1 MNKKKIYIALVTV
14 VILAIAAV
22 TCALWVRINEMNAQM
37 DNIQAQIDENYTAN
51 KQVYDMLV
59 NIKEQQKRIEE
70 RLSVI
75 QAHDTS
81 VSNIKN
87 IGYTVNSD
95 LSLNEDAQKLTSE
108 DMNKIIDYW
117 IYHIGVSND
126 FKNKGD
132 AFIKAAQ
139 ETGLNPIYILAHA
152 ACESAWGSS
161 YIARTKGN
169 YFGINAIDTDP
180 GQSYHM
186 GTNVEEGIT
195 AGARWIYINYYSNGY
210 TSLSSMKAAGYA
222 TDPNW
227 SYAIADIMNKSVQA
241 L

>member
-1 MNKKKIYIALVTV
+1 MDKKKIYIALVTV
-14 VILAIAAV
+14 VILIIAAV
-22 TCALWVRINEMNAQM
+22 TCGLWVRINEMNAQI
-37 DNIQAQIDENYTAN
+37 DNIQSQIDENYTAN

-75 QAHDTS
+75 QAHDES
-81 VSNIKN
+81 VLNIKQT
-87 IGYTVNSD
+87 GYTVDSD
-95 LSLNEDAQKLTSE
+95 LSLNGDSQRLTSD

-117 IYHIGVSND
+117 IYHMGVSSE

-132 AFIKAAQ
+132 AFINAAKKA
-139 ETGLNPIYILAHA
+139 GLNPIYILAHA

-169 YFGINAIDTDP
+169 YFGINAVDSDP

-186 GTNVEEGIT
+186 GDSVEEGIT
-195 AGARWIYINYYSNGY
+195 EGARWIYINYYSNGY
-210 TSLSSMKAAGYA
+210 TSLNSMKSAGYA